1 MESEGSLQPRDG
13 GHWALPS
20 SSDRVDLCR
29 IRKAGL
35 NLIHPWDLA
44 SDPQACLGRHQ
55 AYERGF
61 TCELV
66 PAIGKPQLLWKLK

>member
-1 MESEGSLQPRDG
+1 
-13 GHWALPS
+13 
-20 SSDRVDLCR
+20 VDLCR